1 MSSSEHPFGSG
12 KMRGSAPYVQ
22 TLTRGILD
30 RNARIGDIHLTLGGR
45 RPDPTLVIREDSAD
59 S

>member
-1 MSSSEHPFGSG
+1 MSSSEHSFGNG

-22 TLTRGILD
+22 PLTRGILD

-45 RPDPTLVIREDSAD
+45 PDPTLVIREDAENS
-59 S
+59 